1 MMALAIE
8 TAAGV
13 SDIKRAQLYPKQ
25 ESRVMV
31 AAKSGSNSTMSRCD
45 VEMAPGQC

>member
-1 MMALAIE
+1 MMVLTE
-8 TAAGV
+8 TAAV
-13 SDIKRAQLYPKQ
+13 ASDIKRVQLYQKQ
-25 ESRVMV
+25 EFRVML